1 VNVDCQNCFISVA
14 ELKTAEIK
22 AKYSDVVVPAVE
34 SLSAKL
40 QYGTLDVMKVGSLSL
55 ESNIC
60 EIKVG
65 SANHVELISSN
76 DEIEI
81 DSVSHLTVQ
90 KKFGNIKVRFVEKF
104 VSFDGQSSDLS
115 IDKFSSDLESV
126 RINNAFSSIS

>member
-1 VNVDCQNCFISVA
+1 GATSLKPGDTSVIFNKNQKYNRSNETLIIYFPNSNWVDIESRFSDIKINMKFDKVNVDCQNCFISVA

-65 SANHVELISSN
+65 SANHVEL
-76 DEIEI
+76 
-81 DSVSHLTVQ
+81 
-90 KKFGNIKVRFVEKF
+90 
-104 VSFDGQSSDLS
+104 
-115 IDKFSSDLESV
+115 
-126 RINNAFSSIS
+126 